1 MKMMKPILTAAS
13 IVVAAQLASAADI
26 TGKITLKGTPPPET
40 ALPLDAICGGLHPND
55 KPTTRHYVVGPAAE
69 LADVFIYI
77 KDGLSGKTFEPPAQP
92 GLLDQVGC
100 EYQPYV
106 LGLQTK
112 QKLLVRT
119 SDPVLHN
126 VHPTPIGAGNKEA
139 NRAQLPKSP
148 DLTFTFD
155 NPEVLLRF
163 KCDVHIWMFAYVGV
177 LDHPFFSV
185 SAKDGTFK
193 LANVPPGTYTIEAYH
208 RKAGKM
214 TQKVTVGSD
223 NQKID
228 FTLEV
233 PKQ

>member
-1 MKMMKPILTAAS
+1 MKITKRILTAAS
-13 IVVAAQLASAADI
+13 IVAAAQLASAADI
-26 TGKITLKGTPPPET
+26 TGKITLKGTPPPEKV
-40 ALPLDAICGGLHPND
+40 LPLDATCGGLHSD
-55 KPTTRHYVVGPAAE
+55 KPTTRFYVVGPAGE
-69 LADVFIYI
+69 LADVYVYI

-100 EYQPYV
+100 EYTPYV

-112 QKLLVRT
+112 QKLTVRN

-126 VHPTPIGAGNKEA
+126 VHPQPIVPGNKEA

-155 NPEVLLRF
+155 NAEVLLKF
-163 KCDVHIWMFAYVGV
+163 KCDVHPWMFAYVGV

-208 RKAGKM
+208 RKGGKV
-214 TQKVTVGSD
+214 TQKVTVGND

-228 FTLEV
+228 FTVEV
-233 PKQ
+233 PKE